1 LQKSN
6 TRRDKYAAALKRLG
20 TGLITGETPLNAYLT
35 LNTAT

>member
-6 TRRDKYAAALKRLG
+6 TQRDKCAVALKRPCA
-20 TGLITGETPLNAYLT
+20 GLITGETPLNAYLT

>member
-6 TRRDKYAAALKRLG
+6 TQRDKCAVALKRPG
-20 TGLITGETPLNAYLT
+20 AGLITGETPLNAYLT